1 MAWIKRIL
9 VKSHHVNLF
18 WAVLGHFKP
27 LCANCGRC
35 QNRELLGERES
46 TVFSCC
52 ARCTGSRC
60 WCTEATGG
68 RSGGAAQLDQ
78 TAKTRQKLDPKNSWI
93 PATVWQILNM
103 NQWPETEFKWI
114 CWLWLWNFEKLVRSH
129 QVNLFLAGK
138 PQCTVGRAL
147 CSACATSQRPC
158 WSCLVLKTSS
168 IFSCRLRGLL
178 QPRELQ
184 NSVKTEWR
192 MFY

>member
-1 MAWIKRIL
+1 M
-9 VKSHHVNLF
+9 VKSHHVYLF

-27 LCANCGRC
+27 LCADCGRC
-35 QNRELLGERES
+35 QSRELLGERES

-52 ARCTGSRC
+52 ACCTGSRC

-68 RSGGAAQLDQ
+68 LSGGAAQLDQ
-78 TAKTRQKLDPKNSWI
+78 PAKTRQKLDPKKLVNTCNSL
-93 PATVWQILNM
+93 T
-103 NQWPETEFKWI
+103 
-114 CWLWLWNFEKLVRSH
+114 NFEYESMAGNGN
-129 QVNLFLAGK
+129 QVNLLTLALKFRKKNREITSSKLNFGGK
-138 PQCTVGRAL
+138 TTVHCRPRAL
-147 CSACATSQRPC
+147 KRLPTSQRPC
-158 WSCLVLKTSS
+158 WSFLVLKTSS